1 MGWRLGEQE
10 NNTKPTAHPSVSQD
24 RIVREYPARQVEGAG
39 ITKTL
44 SPLGPGLNVRMWIF
58 QFTKWSPP
66 HRASPRVSHETQ
78 LLGDNSPKRDCR
90 VHMSVGSSTY
100 YMGLLKIQMHA
111 RILKDLR
118 ILAIDKTV

>member
-66 HRASPRVSHETQ
+66 HR
-78 LLGDNSPKRDCR
+78 GFPK
-90 VHMSVGSSTY
+90 SEP
-100 YMGLLKIQMHA
+100 
-111 RILKDLR
+111 
-118 ILAIDKTV
+118 